1 MTTPLFAD
9 IGEQMTAEELALSR
23 STPSC
28 RFDESLAPAP
38 AAAPGHADLDF
49 DTRRWVTELIRDE
62 PVVLFALEWCEF
74 CWSVRRLFAQVG
86 IAHRTIAL
94 DSVEHQAGDRGGRIR
109 AVLAAMTGASTI
121 PQIFIGG
128 EHVGGSTDLFRGWR
142 DGSIQQ
148 RLVANAIRYDADASV
163 DPEDL
168 LPKWL
173 QPRRAS

>member
-1 MTTPLFAD
+1 
-9 IGEQMTAEELALSR
+9 
-23 STPSC
+23 
-28 RFDESLAPAP
+28 
-38 AAAPGHADLDF
+38 
-49 DTRRWVTELIRDE
+49 
-62 PVVLFALEWCEF
+62 
-74 CWSVRRLFAQVG
+74 
-86 IAHRTIAL
+86 
-94 DSVEHQAGDRGGRIR
+94 
-109 AVLAAMTGASTI
+109 MTGASTI
-121 PQIFIGG
+121 PQVFIGG